1 MSPRTA
7 GPIQLRTGPW
17 KGVFDTT
24 DPFDARPDD
33 RLADLLNGIIPDP
46 VNGSGV
52 YQRNGFAIANNGS
65 AITTAAGALYGQA
78 VYTHTQLDG
87 STLNFLIIAGKLLRV
102 GAPSVGAAL
111 TVTDVTPVGISINSG
126 VGPVYITS
134 VVKNVGGTTQ
144 SVLIVNDGV
153 SRPWIGTNLTST
165 PITGTYISYDGAAT
179 AWTAIGQPV
188 VWQGSVFFVLN
199 AVNGVS
205 RREDIA
211 WSEPGQP
218 DVGYQQATY
227 DNNWTLNQHAT
238 GPLYALAATN
248 QALYYF
254 RARSIGAI
262 IGTTITNLTS
272 TATNDAVAVNVGC
285 VASQTI
291 QQFGNSIF
299 FCDAQGR
306 PYRFTPGTVPEPIW
320 KQLRAVIDAQTGE
333 IPAGQL
339 ALYSSSAIE
348 PIRNLYL
355 VAPWRTDVTAGDTHP
370 AQTIYA
376 FDAGTGVYM
385 GRWTIRDLNDG
396 NSGVGIS
403 TMGLLQGV
411 EEPTLFVLGE
421 ATPGT
426 GTLGFGWFFRIRG
439 TANDSGQWADDQ
451 FFPNVAVTTDR
462 QGEREDVVYNVD
474 RVTVLSGSP
483 AQCSVGVETS
493 TQAFPVL
500 GLAASVTPGSS
511 SDGTYR
517 MVVGIEAQGRG
528 PAVRIWPQPASAL
541 TAPWSLHRVAITAV
555 PAPASVDDV

>member
-1 MSPRTA
+1 MARHA
-7 GPIQLRTGPW
+7 GPVQLRKGPW

-46 VNGSGV
+46 VSGSGV

-65 AITTAAGALYGQA
+65 QITTAAGALYGQA

-102 GAPSVGAAL
+102 GAPGVGAAL
-111 TVTDVTPVGISINSG
+111 TVTDVTPVGITINSG
-126 VGPVYITS
+126 VGPIYITS

-144 SVLIVNDGV
+144 SVLVVNDGV
-153 SRPWIGTNLTST
+153 NRPWIGTNLTST
-165 PITGTYISYDGAAT
+165 PITGTYINYDGAGS

-238 GPLYALAATN
+238 GQLYALAATN

-272 TATNDAVAVNVGC
+272 TATNDAIAVNVGC
-285 VASQTI
+285 VASQTV
-291 QQFGNSIF
+291 QQFGNAIY

-306 PYRFTPGTVPEPIW
+306 PYRFVPGQVPEPIW
-320 KQLRAVIDAQTGE
+320 KQLRGVIDAQTQE
-333 IPAGQL
+333 VPAGQL
-339 ALYSSSAIE
+339 ATYASSAIE
-348 PIRNLYL
+348 PTRNLYL
-355 VAPWRTDVTAGDTHP
+355 VAPWRPNVTAGDTHP
-370 AQTIYA
+370 PQTIYA
-376 FDAGTGVYM
+376 FDANTGVYM
-385 GRWTIRDLNDG
+385 GRWTIKDLGDG
-396 NSGVGIS
+396 NGGVGIS
-403 TMGLLQGV
+403 TMGLLQGA

-421 ATPGT
+421 STAGS
-426 GTLGFGWFFRIRG
+426 GTLGYGWLFRIRG
-439 TANDSGQWADDQ
+439 VAVDPGQWYDDAA
-451 FFPNVAVTTDR
+451 FPNVQATTDR
-462 QGEREDVVYNVD
+462 LGEREDVVYNVD
-474 RVTVLSGSP
+474 RVTALTGSP
-483 AQCSVGVETS
+483 SRCSLAIETS
-493 TQAFPVL
+493 TQTFPVL
-500 GLAASVTPGSS
+500 GLAASVTPNAS
-511 SDGTYR
+511 SDDTYR
-517 MVVGIEAQGRG
+517 LVAGVEAQGRG
-528 PAVRIWPQPASAL
+528 PAVRVWPQPASQL
-541 TAPWSLHRVAITAV
+541 TAPWSLHRIAVTAV
-555 PAPASVDDV
+555 PSPAGVDDV